1 MPFRCS
7 SNRRGC
13 INIAPECS
21 LFHLRI
27 TLSLLFIGRIHAAIP
42 MIGNIWR
49 PFRAELSDPN
59 PKRPVIARNRGHGDL
74 MAHHLLDADEA
85 AQVLKM
91 DSRTLVRWARLGH
104 VPAHPMG
111 EGKRKLWR
119 FLEHELLEWLEAR
132 KPDKK
137 RPMASTMEIAISAH
151 ARRSA

>member
-1 MPFRCS
+1 
-7 SNRRGC
+7 
-13 INIAPECS
+13 
-21 LFHLRI
+21 
-27 TLSLLFIGRIHAAIP
+27 
-42 MIGNIWR
+42 
-49 PFRAELSDPN
+49 
-59 PKRPVIARNRGHGDL
+59 

-91 DSRTLVRWARLGH
+91 DSRTLVRWARLGY

-119 FLEHELLEWLEAR
+119 FLEHELLEWLEAQ

-137 RPMASTMEIAISAH
+137 KPMASTIEIAISAH

>member
-1 MPFRCS
+1 
-7 SNRRGC
+7 
-13 INIAPECS
+13 
-21 LFHLRI
+21 
-27 TLSLLFIGRIHAAIP
+27 
-42 MIGNIWR
+42 
-49 PFRAELSDPN
+49 
-59 PKRPVIARNRGHGDL
+59 

-91 DSRTLVRWARLGH
+91 DSKTLVRWARLGY

-119 FLEHELLEWLEAR
+119 FLEHELLEWLEAQ

-137 RPMASTMEIAISAH
+137 KPMASTMEMAISAH

>member
-1 MPFRCS
+1 
-7 SNRRGC
+7 
-13 INIAPECS
+13 
-21 LFHLRI
+21 
-27 TLSLLFIGRIHAAIP
+27 
-42 MIGNIWR
+42 
-49 PFRAELSDPN
+49 
-59 PKRPVIARNRGHGDL
+59 

-119 FLEHELLEWLEAR
+119 FLEHELLEWLEAQ

-137 RPMASTMEIAISAH
+137 KPMASTIEIAISAH